1 MSEVEGKLV
10 TCDVCGSE
18 AFVRFTGTKEA
29 DGGYGKWRGYE
40 PLPNGWNAVH
50 VNGMRSVC
58 PTCSVRIKR
67 AIDTEIEAIRKE
79 KDVG

>member
-1 MSEVEGKLV
+1 MSEVVGKLV
-10 TCDVCGSE
+10 TCDVCGGE
-18 AFVRFTGTKEA
+18 VFVRFIETKEA
-29 DGGYGKWRGYE
+29 FGGYSKWRGYE
-40 PLPNGWNAVH
+40 PLPDGWNAVH